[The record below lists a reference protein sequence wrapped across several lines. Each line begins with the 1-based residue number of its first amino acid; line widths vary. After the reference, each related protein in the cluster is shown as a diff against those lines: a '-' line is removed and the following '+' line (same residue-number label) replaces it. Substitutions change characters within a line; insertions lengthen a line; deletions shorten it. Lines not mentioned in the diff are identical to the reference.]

1 MSTGEVRLPG
11 GPCRFD
17 IVKSFHHDRAI
28 TFGGNEPGVCTARQ
42 WSRAG
47 VTPHGPNY
55 DCRLRGSAADTQST
69 KPEKVAIRCDN
80 IGAKQKRD

>member
-1 MSTGEVRLPG
+1 M
-11 GPCRFD
+11 
-17 IVKSFHHDRAI
+17 IVPSPSAATNLAF
-28 TFGGNEPGVCTARQ
+28 CTARQ